1 MACTDAEMKKAAHYK
16 VDNFRRNVDLCLH
29 ISSACSTVLIDSTVG
44 EVQYHVQVHESE
56 HEQHVQSYSCGL
68 PQPLLSTR
76 AQRVGKG
83 L

>member
-1 MACTDAEMKKAAHYK
+1 MKKAAHNK
-16 VDNFRRNVDLCLH
+16 VGTFRRNVDLCLH
-29 ISSACSTVLIDSTVG
+29 NSSACSTVLIDSTVC
-44 EVQYHVQVHESE
+44 EVQYHVQVHETE
-56 HEQHVQSYSCGL
+56 HEEHVQWLSCGL